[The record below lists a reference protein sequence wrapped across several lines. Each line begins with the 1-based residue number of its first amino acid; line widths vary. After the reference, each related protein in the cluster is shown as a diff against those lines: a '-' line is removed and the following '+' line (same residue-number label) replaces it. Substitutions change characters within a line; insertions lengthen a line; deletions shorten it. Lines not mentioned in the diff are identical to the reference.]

1 MRTFLPATTY
11 PPSSAD
17 NPPFWVRA
25 RGSLARLIAGDRG
38 ERLVLGARA
47 VILFEQFW
55 RALWPA
61 AGFFIA
67 AAILAL
73 IDAYALMAWPVHAAV
88 LFGLLGAGGFFLAR
102 GLWQIRWP
110 RRTDSLRRLESE
122 NGFPHRPLSEGEDT
136 LALGRTDPEIV
147 ALWQRHLARA
157 RARLADAEPARASP
171 GLPARDPHA
180 LRGLAFVGLVAAAA
194 IAGDAWDEQLT
205 RAFDIGAPPRGAI
218 VSGVD
223 AWVTPPAYTR
233 LAPIFLSSA
242 DGAINAVGD
251 PVNVPAGSELV
262 IRVQGIEGT
271 PTLEGANGAAFTPVG
286 RASHEAKLILN
297 ADQVLSINA
306 GSGTLAE
313 LDLRIVPDR
322 LPAVRF
328 STPPEP
334 TRRGT
339 LKLAYAIDDD
349 YGAVSA
355 QLTVTLDRPE
365 TGVPLEAQNQIAASL
380 PVPPRNRAS
389 GDVVAYP
396 DLSAHAWAGLPVV
409 LRIAVTDGAGQTGY
423 SEEVRFVLPERTFLK
438 PLAASLAELR
448 KVLLLDPARAADVAG
463 ALDAL
468 ALDPE
473 TYTPDIA
480 IFAGLRSAY
489 WRLLSAETPQH
500 IEGVASLLHELAVAV
515 EDGDA
520 AMAAEELRR
529 LQEALMDA
537 LANGASEEEIM
548 QLMEQ
553 LRHAMDEYLRALA
566 ENGDPVPLPPGLELP
581 GTQDLSE
588 LLDAIEEMA
597 RTGARDAARELLE
610 QLQALMDSMPQSGQQ
625 GLTESEQAMAEALQ
639 GLSELIERQREL
651 MDRTW
656 QEQQRQEDPYD
667 TTPGADTDAMA
678 GEQGTL
684 EDELGT
690 MAEGLG
696 EQGVEVPENLGNAG
710 EAMERAEG
718 ALREGEAGRA
728 VPSQQE
734 ALDQLQQGMQALA
747 QSLAESLAARGSGIV
762 SRGGGRATPDGRDPL
777 GRPEGA
783 RGQVDSNDVKVP
795 DERAT
800 QRAREI
806 LEEIER
812 RARERG
818 RPREELDYLER
829 LLERFQ

>member
-1 MRTFLPATTY
+1 MRTCLPATTY
-11 PPSSAD
+11 PTSSAE
-17 NPPFWVRA
+17 RTLA
-25 RGSLARLIAGDRG
+25 RVKASLGRLIAGDRG
-38 ERLVLGARA
+38 ERLVMGARF
-47 VILFEQFW
+47 VILFEQIW

-61 AGFFIA
+61 AGFVIA
-67 AAILAL
+67 AAVLAL
-73 IDAYALMAWPVHAAV
+73 VDGFALMAWPLHAA
-88 LFGLLGAGGFFLAR
+88 LLYGLLGAGAFFFGR
-102 GLWQIRWP
+102 GLLNVRWP
-110 RRTDSLRRLESE
+110 RRDDSLRRLETE
-122 NGFPHRPLSEGEDT
+122 NGFANRPLSEGEDT
-136 LALGRTDPEIV
+136 LALGGSDPAIV

-157 RARLADAEPARASP
+157 RARLAEAGPARPRP

-180 LRGLAFVGLVAAAA
+180 LRGLAFISLVAAAA
-194 IAGDAWDEQLT
+194 IAGDAWDEQLS
-205 RAFDIGAPPRGAI
+205 RAFDIGAPPRGAV

-242 DGAINAVGD
+242 DGAINAAGD

-262 IRVQGIEGT
+262 IRVQGIDGV
-271 PTLEGANGAAFTPVG
+271 PTLDGAGEVPFNNVG
-286 RASHEAKLILN
+286 TGSHEAKLVLN
-297 ADQVLSINA
+297 SDVVVSIDAA
-306 GSGTLAE
+306 GATMAR
-313 LDLRIVPDR
+313 LDLRVVPDR
-322 LPAVRF
+322 LPAVTF
-328 STPPEP
+328 SGPPEP

-380 PVPPRNRAS
+380 PVPPRNRGS

-423 SEEVRFVLPERTFLK
+423 SQEMRFVLPERVFLK
-438 PLAASLAELR
+438 PLAAALAELR
-448 KVLLLDPARAADVAG
+448 KVLLLDPARAASVAG

-468 ALDPE
+468 ALEPE
-473 TYTPDIA
+473 TYTPEIA
-480 IFAGLRSAY
+480 IYAGLRSAY
-489 WRLLSAETPQH
+489 WRLLSAETPGD
-500 IEGVASLLHELAVAV
+500 IESVAGLLHELAVAV
-515 EDGDA
+515 EDGEA

-537 LANGASEEEIM
+537 LANGASEEEIS
-548 QLMEQ
+548 QLMQQ
-553 LRHAMDEYLRALA
+553 LRQAMDEYMRALA
-566 ENGDPVPLPPGLELP
+566 ENSDPIPLPPGLEMP

-610 QLQALMDSMPQSGQQ
+610 QLQALMDSMPLGGQQ
-625 GLTESEQAMAEALQ
+625 GLTEGEQAMAEALQ
-639 GLSELIERQREL
+639 GLSEIIERQRDL
-651 MDRTW
+651 MDRTY

-667 TTPGADTDAMA
+667 TAPGADTDAMA

-684 EDELGT
+684 EDELGV
-690 MAEGLG
+690 MGESLG
-696 EQGVEVPENLGNAG
+696 EQGIEVPENLGNAG

-718 ALREGEAGRA
+718 TLREGEAGRA

-734 ALDQLQQGMQALA
+734 ALDQLQQGMQAMAQALA
-747 QSLAESLAARGSGIV
+747 DSLAARGSGIV
-762 SRGGGRATPDGRDPL
+762 SRGGRPSDQGRDPL

-783 RGQVDSNDVKVP
+783 RGNVDSNDVLVP

-812 RARERG
+812 RASERG

-829 LLERFQ
+829 LLERFE